1 MVIVEW
7 CCQKNN
13 ENIAQII
20 TFWIMIFVEN
30 YSYRL
35 GFYCFQC
42 QNIFLLCL
50 PLQLPLK
57 VVNVHTPHRNAPP
70 LSPGAHVVSVD
81 EEQVNFDTGGKKKTM
96 SIFLS
101 LKLISKLYP
110 KEVHRAVKSICG
122 TSLNRLDTLSNSF
135 PSYFI
140 VCSFHA

>member
-1 MVIVEW
+1 M
-7 CCQKNN
+7 
-13 ENIAQII
+13 
-20 TFWIMIFVEN
+20 
-30 YSYRL
+30 
-35 GFYCFQC
+35 
-42 QNIFLLCL
+42 
-50 PLQLPLK
+50 
-57 VVNVHTPHRNAPP
+57 
-70 LSPGAHVVSVD
+70 VSVD